1 MVIGDLNFAARIGQL
16 PTGMKGRI
24 GKPGREGQ
32 SSSVVLNSQARALK
46 LGLLVQENMKD
57 K

>member
-16 PTGMKGRI
+16 PTGIKGRI

-32 SSSVVLNSQARALK
+32 SSSVVLNSQAEGTEVGT
-46 LGLLVQENMKD
+46 LGTGERER
-57 K
+57 